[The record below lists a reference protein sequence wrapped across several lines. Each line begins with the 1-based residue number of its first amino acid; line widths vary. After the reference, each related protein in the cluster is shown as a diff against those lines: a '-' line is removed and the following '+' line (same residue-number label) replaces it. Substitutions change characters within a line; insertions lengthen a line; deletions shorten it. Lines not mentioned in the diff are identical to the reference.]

1 MIYFNGNKSVYA
13 KVNSYTKEPE
23 KDTFPFFNES
33 TAVLEQRKDFK
44 PGDIDKFTVVIWLEG
59 DDEDCT
65 DNILG
70 GEIKMHMEI
79 REEYKDEESK

>member
-1 MIYFNGNKSVYA
+1 MDTPEQV
-13 KVNSYTKEPE
+13 KE
-23 KDTFPFFNES
+23 N